1 MNNPM
6 GAVQFVT
13 VSRETFM
20 EFLDKAQNRIII
32 AKAGYFKTEIEKIV
46 SLINDR
52 KIHCKLYVDT
62 EENAVRFGFGEQSA
76 LELIKKK
83 IDILNV
89 QNVERIRLSIVIVDE
104 DILFYFPA
112 ALSWESDPEKLVFP
126 NGFMGYK
133 CVTDDILK
141 QMEGEENTM
150 NMGYNPFEICKI
162 PQKKEKEVEQDLSE
176 TINNLKKN
184 PPINPSISQ
193 KTTFYRNNYKLLK
206 ITVNGVEIKNKMLSL
221 KSFNKKLHKV
231 SENLKSSWRVF
242 SPSDIKEVKEI
253 KDFKKKKDS
262 LLRESTCDAKRFGY
276 FINMQ
281 SKQKLEEDINA
292 AKEELIENLKKQ
304 QSVEE
309 LQSSDNNNSSIADLL
324 KKSRNGLID
333 HLVSVAEREDNIDG
347 LFDMDRTLLRS
358 YKDRKISKKDAL
370 CRVIETNVCDT
381 IKFPEVDEIIECI
394 NVHYDYYDI
403 SNELIDDNEF
413 TELIKGYE
421 LEVRDYEEGF
431 TQNETSN

>member
-150 NMGYNPFEICKI
+150 NMG
-162 PQKKEKEVEQDLSE
+162 
-176 TINNLKKN
+176 
-184 PPINPSISQ
+184 
-193 KTTFYRNNYKLLK
+193 
-206 ITVNGVEIKNKMLSL
+206 
-221 KSFNKKLHKV
+221 
-231 SENLKSSWRVF
+231 
-242 SPSDIKEVKEI
+242 
-253 KDFKKKKDS
+253 
-262 LLRESTCDAKRFGY
+262 
-276 FINMQ
+276 
-281 SKQKLEEDINA
+281 
-292 AKEELIENLKKQ
+292 
-304 QSVEE
+304 
-309 LQSSDNNNSSIADLL
+309 
-324 KKSRNGLID
+324 
-333 HLVSVAEREDNIDG
+333 
-347 LFDMDRTLLRS
+347 
-358 YKDRKISKKDAL
+358 
-370 CRVIETNVCDT
+370 
-381 IKFPEVDEIIECI
+381 
-394 NVHYDYYDI
+394 
-403 SNELIDDNEF
+403 
-413 TELIKGYE
+413 
-421 LEVRDYEEGF
+421 
-431 TQNETSN
+431 